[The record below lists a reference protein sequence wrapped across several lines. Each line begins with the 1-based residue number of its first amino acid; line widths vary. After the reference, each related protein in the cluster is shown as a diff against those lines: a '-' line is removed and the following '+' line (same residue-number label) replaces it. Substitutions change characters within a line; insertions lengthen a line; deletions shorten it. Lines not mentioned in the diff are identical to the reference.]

1 MQMIPILQIQIF
13 FTSLILM
20 NYILWA
26 IGLQNQILSALILV
40 LLLIS
45 GISLLIKIKNTNIII
60 FFVSMLVAS
69 LGIQCWQWDA
79 QTIWL
84 FHAKRIFFDMNLYS
98 QLDGYDYCCMNDYPN
113 MVPSLSASIAKS
125 FNIWNE
131 IIPKLSSIFFIF
143 VPIVV
148 LANKLKH
155 NVTKTI
161 FLIMLLF
168 FGKKFLI
175 NGYIDAL
182 LALNFVSLLVL
193 LDNKEK
199 NNSIFILA
207 VTTGC
212 LIVLMKNEGV
222 LLYLIAII
230 SLLISSKWEK
240 KLIFLLIPFIVY
252 YTTWKYQVSQTELQ
266 NFMNIGFHSIDRM
279 INRLTSKDI
288 FMIVKSISLQ
298 LSIYGSLWVIILA
311 ITMKDKCF
319 NLINIL
325 FLSFIGYFSALV
337 LIYLV
342 TPVDLTTHIGQ
353 SIDRITMPLQLIL
366 IISLLINFEKKLR
379 P

>member
-1 MQMIPILQIQIF
+1 MQVNPILYTQIF
-13 FTSLILM
+13 FASLMLI
-20 NYILWA
+20 NYIFWA
-26 IGLQNQILSALILV
+26 MGIQSQPLAAFI
-40 LLLIS
+40 LLLLVIS
-45 GISLLIKIKNTNIII
+45 SIFLLVKINNKNITI
-60 FFVSMLVAS
+60 FFIAMLVAS
-69 LGIQCWQWDA
+69 LGVPCWQWDA

-84 FHAKRIFFDMNLYS
+84 FHAKRIFFDMDLYS

-143 VPIVV
+143 IPVII
-148 LANKLKH
+148 LTNKFKY

-182 LALNFVSLLVL
+182 LAINFVSLLVL
-193 LDNKEK
+193 LERKDR
-199 NNSIFILA
+199 NNSNIILGVITA
-207 VTTGC
+207 C
-212 LIVLMKNEGV
+212 LIVLMKNEGM
-222 LLYLIAII
+222 LLYLISII
-230 SLLISSKWEK
+230 ALLLSSKWEK
-240 KLIFLLIPFIVY
+240 KLILLSMPFLIYFA
-252 YTTWKYQVSQTELQ
+252 TWKYQVDQTDIH
-266 NFMNIGFHSIDRM
+266 NFMNIGFHSIDTL
-279 INRLTSKDI
+279 INRLTNKEI
-288 FMIVKSISLQ
+288 FIILKSILLQ
-298 LSIYGSLWVIILA
+298 LSPYLILWVGVAA
-311 ITMKDKCF
+311 ITNIRISF
-319 NLINIL
+319 NPLNLL
-325 FLSFIGYFSALV
+325 FLSFIGYFSALT

-379 P
+379 F

>member
-1 MQMIPILQIQIF
+1 MPINPIFYAQIF
-13 FTSLILM
+13 FASLMLI
-20 NYILWA
+20 NYIFWA
-26 IGLQNQILSALILV
+26 IGIQSQPLAALIL
-40 LLLIS
+40 LLLVIS
-45 GISLLIKIKNTNIII
+45 SIFLLIKIKNKNITI
-60 FFVSMLVAS
+60 FFIAMLVAS
-69 LGIQCWQWDA
+69 LGVPCWQWDA

-131 IIPKLSSIFFIF
+131 IIPKLSSIFFILIP
-143 VPIVV
+143 VII
-148 LANKLKH
+148 LTNKFKH

-182 LALNFVSLLVL
+182 LAINFVSLLVL
-193 LDNKEK
+193 LDRKDQ
-199 NNSIFILA
+199 NNSNIILA
-207 VTTGC
+207 VITAC
-212 LIVLMKNEGV
+212 LIVLMKNEGM
-222 LLYLIAII
+222 LLYLISII
-230 SLLISSKWEK
+230 ALLLSCKWQK
-240 KLIFLLIPFIVY
+240 KLILLLIPFLIY
-252 YTTWKYQVSQTELQ
+252 FTTWKYQVGQTDIQ
-266 NFMNIGFHSIDRM
+266 NFMNIGFHSID
-279 INRLTSKDI
+279 ILISRLTSMEI
-288 FMIVKSISLQ
+288 FIILKSILLQ
-298 LSIYGSLWVIILA
+298 LSPYVLLWLGVAATIINR
-311 ITMKDKCF
+311 ISFDPF
-319 NLINIL
+319 NIL
-325 FLSFIGYFSALV
+325 FLSFVGYFSALT

-379 P
+379 F

>member
-1 MQMIPILQIQIF
+1 MPVNPIFYAQIF
-13 FTSLILM
+13 FASLMLI
-20 NYILWA
+20 NYIFWA
-26 IGLQNQILSALILV
+26 IGIQSQPLAALIL
-40 LLLIS
+40 LLLVIFS
-45 GISLLIKIKNTNIII
+45 IFLLIKIKNKNITI
-60 FFVSMLVAS
+60 FFIAMLVAS
-69 LGIQCWQWDA
+69 LGVPCWQWDA

-131 IIPKLSSIFFIF
+131 IIPKLSSIFFILIP
-143 VPIVV
+143 VII
-148 LANKLKH
+148 LTNKFKH

-182 LALNFVSLLVL
+182 LAINFVSLLVL
-193 LDNKEK
+193 LDRKDQ
-199 NNSIFILA
+199 NNSNIILA
-207 VTTGC
+207 VITAC
-212 LIVLMKNEGV
+212 LIVLMKNEGM
-222 LLYLIAII
+222 LLYLISII
-230 SLLISSKWEK
+230 ALLLSCKWQK
-240 KLIFLLIPFIVY
+240 KLILLLIPFLIY
-252 YTTWKYQVSQTELQ
+252 FTTWKYQVGQTDIQ
-266 NFMNIGFHSIDRM
+266 NFMNIGFHSID
-279 INRLTSKDI
+279 ILISRLTSMEI
-288 FMIVKSISLQ
+288 FIILKSILLQ
-298 LSIYGSLWVIILA
+298 LSPYVLLWLGVAATIINR
-311 ITMKDKCF
+311 ISFDPF
-319 NLINIL
+319 NIL
-325 FLSFIGYFSALV
+325 FLSFVGYFSALT

-379 P
+379 F

>member
-1 MQMIPILQIQIF
+1 MHVIPMLYTQIF
-13 FTSLILM
+13 FVSLILM
-20 NYILWA
+20 NYIFWA
-26 IGLQNQILSALILV
+26 IGIQSQSLAALVLI

-45 GISLLIKIKNTNIII
+45 GIFLLIKIKNNNINI
-60 FFVSMLVAS
+60 FFISMLIAS
-69 LGIQCWQWDA
+69 FGLPCWQWDA

-143 VPIVV
+143 IPVII
-148 LANKLKH
+148 LTNKFKH

-182 LALNFVSLLVL
+182 LAINFVSLLVL
-193 LDNKEK
+193 LDTKEK
-199 NNSIFILA
+199 NNLYIILA
-207 VTTGC
+207 VITAC
-212 LIVLMKNEGV
+212 LIVLMKNEGI
-222 LLYLIAII
+222 LLYLISII
-230 SLLISSKWEK
+230 ALFLSSKWGK
-240 KLIFLLIPFIVY
+240 ILILLPMPLLIYF
-252 YTTWKYQVSQTELQ
+252 TTWKYQVGQTDIQ
-266 NFMNIGFHSIDRM
+266 NFMNIGFHSID
-279 INRLTSKDI
+279 ILTNRLTNREI
-288 FMIVKSISLQ
+288 FIILKSISLQ
-298 LSIYGSLWVIILA
+298 LSPYVLLWVGVA
-311 ITMKDKCF
+311 VITNKRISFDPF
-319 NLINIL
+319 NIL
-325 FLSFIGYFSALV
+325 FLSFIGYFSALTI
-337 LIYLV
+337 IYLV

-379 P
+379 F

>member
-1 MQMIPILQIQIF
+1 MPVNPIFYAQIF
-13 FTSLILM
+13 FASLMLI
-20 NYILWA
+20 NYIFWA
-26 IGLQNQILSALILV
+26 IGIQSQPLAALIL
-40 LLLIS
+40 LLLVIS
-45 GISLLIKIKNTNIII
+45 SIFLLIKIKNKNITI
-60 FFVSMLVAS
+60 FFIAMLVAS
-69 LGIQCWQWDA
+69 LGVPCWQWDA

-131 IIPKLSSIFFIF
+131 IIPKLSSIFFILIP
-143 VPIVV
+143 VII
-148 LANKLKH
+148 LTNKFKH

-182 LALNFVSLLVL
+182 LAINFVSLLVL
-193 LDNKEK
+193 LDRKDQ
-199 NNSIFILA
+199 NNSNIILA
-207 VTTGC
+207 VITAC
-212 LIVLMKNEGV
+212 LIVLMKNEGM
-222 LLYLIAII
+222 LLYLISII
-230 SLLISSKWEK
+230 ALLLSCKWQK
-240 KLIFLLIPFIVY
+240 KLILLLIPFLIY
-252 YTTWKYQVSQTELQ
+252 FTTWKYQVGQTDIQ
-266 NFMNIGFHSIDRM
+266 NFMNIGFHSID
-279 INRLTSKDI
+279 ILISRLTSMEI
-288 FMIVKSISLQ
+288 FIILKSILLQ
-298 LSIYGSLWVIILA
+298 LSPYVLLWLGVAATIINR
-311 ITMKDKCF
+311 ISFDPF
-319 NLINIL
+319 NIL
-325 FLSFIGYFSALV
+325 FLSFVGYFSALT

-379 P
+379 F

>member
-1 MQMIPILQIQIF
+1 MPVNPIFYAQIF
-13 FTSLILM
+13 FASLMLI
-20 NYILWA
+20 NYIFWA
-26 IGLQNQILSALILV
+26 IGIQNQPVAALIL
-40 LLLIS
+40 LLLVIS
-45 GISLLIKIKNTNIII
+45 SIFLLIKIKNKNITI
-60 FFVSMLVAS
+60 FFIAMLVAS
-69 LGIQCWQWDA
+69 LGVPCWQWDA

-131 IIPKLSSIFFIF
+131 IIPKLSSIFFILIP
-143 VPIVV
+143 VII
-148 LANKLKH
+148 LTNKFKH

-182 LALNFVSLLVL
+182 LAINFVSLLVL
-193 LDNKEK
+193 LDRKDQ
-199 NNSIFILA
+199 NNSNIILA
-207 VTTGC
+207 VITAC
-212 LIVLMKNEGV
+212 LIVLMKNEGM
-222 LLYLIAII
+222 LLYLISII
-230 SLLISSKWEK
+230 ALLLSCKWQK
-240 KLIFLLIPFIVY
+240 KLILLLIPFLIY
-252 YTTWKYQVSQTELQ
+252 FTTWKYQVGQTDIQ
-266 NFMNIGFHSIDRM
+266 NFMNIGFHSID
-279 INRLTSKDI
+279 ILISRLTSMEI
-288 FMIVKSISLQ
+288 FIILKSILLQ
-298 LSIYGSLWVIILA
+298 LSPYVLLWLGVAATIINR
-311 ITMKDKCF
+311 ISFDPF
-319 NLINIL
+319 NIL
-325 FLSFIGYFSALV
+325 FLSFVGYFSALT

-379 P
+379 F

>member
-1 MQMIPILQIQIF
+1 MLYTQIF
-13 FTSLILM
+13 FVSLILM
-20 NYILWA
+20 NYIFWA
-26 IGLQNQILSALILV
+26 IGIQSQSLAALVLI

-45 GISLLIKIKNTNIII
+45 GIFLLIKIKNNNINI
-60 FFVSMLVAS
+60 FFISMLIAS
-69 LGIQCWQWDA
+69 FGLPCWQWDA

-143 VPIVV
+143 IPVII
-148 LANKLKH
+148 LTNKFKH

-182 LALNFVSLLVL
+182 LAINFVSLLVL
-193 LDNKEK
+193 LDTKEK
-199 NNSIFILA
+199 NNLYIILA
-207 VTTGC
+207 VITAC
-212 LIVLMKNEGV
+212 LIVLMKNEGIF
-222 LLYLIAII
+222 LYLISII
-230 SLLISSKWEK
+230 ALLISSKWGK
-240 KLIFLLIPFIVY
+240 ILILLPMPLLIYF
-252 YTTWKYQVSQTELQ
+252 TTWKYQVGQTDIQ
-266 NFMNIGFHSIDRM
+266 NFMNIGFHSID
-279 INRLTSKDI
+279 ILTNRLTNREI
-288 FMIVKSISLQ
+288 FIILKSISLQ
-298 LSIYGSLWVIILA
+298 LSPYVLLWVGVA
-311 ITMKDKCF
+311 VITNKRISFDPF
-319 NLINIL
+319 NIL
-325 FLSFIGYFSALV
+325 FLSFIGYFSALTI
-337 LIYLV
+337 IYLV

-379 P
+379 F

>member
-1 MQMIPILQIQIF
+1 MLYTQIF
-13 FTSLILM
+13 FVSLILM
-20 NYILWA
+20 NYIFWA
-26 IGLQNQILSALILV
+26 IGIQSQSLAALVLI

-45 GISLLIKIKNTNIII
+45 GIFLLIKIKNNNINI
-60 FFVSMLVAS
+60 FFISMLIAS
-69 LGIQCWQWDA
+69 FGLPCWQWDA

-143 VPIVV
+143 IPVII
-148 LANKLKH
+148 LTNKFKH

-182 LALNFVSLLVL
+182 LAINFVSLLVL
-193 LDNKEK
+193 LDTKEK
-199 NNSIFILA
+199 NNLYIILA
-207 VTTGC
+207 VITAC
-212 LIVLMKNEGV
+212 LIVLMKNEGI
-222 LLYLIAII
+222 LLYLISII
-230 SLLISSKWEK
+230 ALFLSSKWGK
-240 KLIFLLIPFIVY
+240 ILILLPMPLLIYF
-252 YTTWKYQVSQTELQ
+252 TTWKYQVGQTDIQ
-266 NFMNIGFHSIDRM
+266 NFMNIGFHSID
-279 INRLTSKDI
+279 ILTNRLTNREI
-288 FMIVKSISLQ
+288 FIILKSISLQ
-298 LSIYGSLWVIILA
+298 LSPYVLLWVGVA
-311 ITMKDKCF
+311 VITNKRISFDPF
-319 NLINIL
+319 NIL
-325 FLSFIGYFSALV
+325 FLSFIGYFSALTI
-337 LIYLV
+337 IYLV

-379 P
+379 F